1 MKGKKKGRKLYKKR
15 RKRPQKCIFFGYKLQ
30 KFSPSD
36 ANLFVGQKFI
46 SKEGGGNYQNAKYI
60 SLYKADIRFL
70 SAIFPEIGGGRL
82 DAPRQSAAV
91 SGQYKPKHRRS
102 IKSRPLIF
110 VFVPIKHTMKQDNFS
125 QTYSNRQEFPLLG

>member
-1 MKGKKKGRKLYKKR
+1 MENYIKNGEKGLRNATFLVINSKNSPRPMQTYSSGKNLSQKR
-15 RKRPQKCIFFGYKLQ
+15 
-30 KFSPSD
+30 
-36 ANLFVGQKFI
+36 
-46 SKEGGGNYQNAKYI
+46 EGGNYQNAKYI

-70 SAIFPEIGGGRL
+70 SAIFPETGGGRL

-110 VFVPIKHTMKQDNFS
+110 VFVPIKYTMK
-125 QTYSNRQEFPLLG
+125 